1 MISLDAID
9 RRILDR
15 LQKEGRLSNAELAEQ
30 VGLSSS
36 PCWRRVKALEE
47 AGASA
52 TEPLERARRVGGA
65 YLKFALAHPH
75 AYRIMFEIDQPIDEA
90 GVIKG
95 YAAQVDA
102 KSVGLTVNVFMSV
115 SLTTQVEKALQAFE
129 RAAAERP
136 EVMECYLMTGDSDYL
151 LRIVVPD
158 LEAYE
163 RFVMDFT
170 KIAGI
175 AQIRSSFALRTVK
188 QGAALPLVHALPDRL
203 RSARS

>member
-1 MISLDAID
+1 MISLDDID

-15 LQKEGRLSNAELAEQ
+15 LQRDGRLSNADLAQE
-30 VGLSSS
+30 VGLSPS

-47 AGASA
+47 AG
-52 TEPLERARRVGGA
+52 
-65 YLKFALAHPH
+65 
-75 AYRIMFEIDQPIDEA
+75 
-90 GVIKG
+90 VIKG
-95 YAAQVDA
+95 YTAQLDA
-102 KSVGLTVNVFMSV
+102 KAVGLSVTVFMSV

-129 RAAAERP
+129 RAASERP

-170 KIAGI
+170 KIVGI
-175 AQIRSSFALRTVK
+175 AQIRSSLALRTVK
-188 QGAALPLVHALPDRL
+188 QGAALPLTGSR
-203 RSARS
+203 R

>member
-1 MISLDAID
+1 MIALDDID

-15 LQKEGRLSNAELAEQ
+15 LQRDGRLSNADLAQE
-30 VGLSSS
+30 VGLSPS

-47 AGASA
+47 AG
-52 TEPLERARRVGGA
+52 
-65 YLKFALAHPH
+65 
-75 AYRIMFEIDQPIDEA
+75 I
-90 GVIKG
+90 IKG
-95 YAAQVDA
+95 YTAQLDA
-102 KSVGLTVNVFMSV
+102 KAVGLSVTVFMSV

-170 KIAGI
+170 KIVGI
-175 AQIRSSFALRTVK
+175 AQIRSSLALRTVK
-188 QGAALPLVHALPDRL
+188 QGAALPLTGQR
-203 RSARS
+203 R